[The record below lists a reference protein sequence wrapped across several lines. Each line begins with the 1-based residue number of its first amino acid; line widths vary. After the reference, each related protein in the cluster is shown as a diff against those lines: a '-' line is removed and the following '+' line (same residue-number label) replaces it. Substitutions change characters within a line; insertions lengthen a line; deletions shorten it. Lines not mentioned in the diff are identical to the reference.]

1 MKKQIWGVLPF
12 FLSSIFTINS
22 QNLIATYAG
31 GWANDAFYD
40 IIQLSNGH
48 FLVAGSTETLDWA
61 PATTS
66 ILAFQNPGIANNA
79 GSGKIAFLAEL
90 SADLQTM
97 LAIYHLPAGAAENF
111 RYIKTT
117 NLPGDPTGEIYISG
131 DTEDTQNGGYFI
143 GKLNG
148 NFVTSPPT
156 GFSWVENVKAA
167 TGQYPD
173 IYQPWDVGNDGK
185 VVYAYGDSHAYNWSA
200 VYRLDAE
207 GIDDVVPAWRVH
219 WLVAGGEYYGD
230 ANDHPGGIE
239 ALAYSAIVFKRDAN
253 RCELRSAESEDYQ
266 LWQPDGNGGMKKG
279 KWPLDI
285 LYDGPCTPG
294 VPGNNTNGP
303 GYTGYSPGATFT
315 YGPSSICIDRRT
327 NHLYIGFNAKSVL
340 PDGQPDFEPVVM
352 SMDAN
357 GALRWWSRLYHEV
370 RPDGSYHVS
379 EPDQYVDAL
388 AMDYSTQEGRLV
400 VGARCHG
407 NNTENLWEGNE
418 IAGNPGANG
427 FQNRFT
433 GSNGNIHISWLGKL
447 DCANGAL
454 VNSTYMAEY
463 AEGGQSWGAP
473 HPDPNLDGWP
483 DPNGGWP
490 DVNTTYLAKNAIKS
504 TSDGSVA
511 VLGVGRRTI
520 TTANAFQKMVKP
532 GHGGQSCWNAFTRV
546 YSPSLEK
553 PLYSS
558 LFVGQWDTLTQTG
571 GDNVTLYG
579 LWKTAKGIVVVGKHK
594 GSGAEIPLANVPDW
608 GGGNYQG
615 ESAVLAHFTADNITN
630 TNDGP
635 AGTTAVWHR
644 QPSVYLN
651 VAPNPAQHLFEIE
664 WSAATGE
671 QDAELSAYN
680 QLQQVVY
687 REKSC
692 CNRLQVSCQD
702 WPPGVYYLV
711 LQTGNTTVSKKLLV
725 VK

>member
-1 MKKQIWGVLPF
+1 MFWGLSLL
-12 FLSSIFTINS
+12 LSSFFGVQA
-22 QNLIATYAG
+22 QNQMATYAG
-31 GWANDAFYD
+31 GLANDVFYD

-48 FLVAGSTETLDWA
+48 FLVAGSTESLDWI
-61 PATTS
+61 PETTS
-66 ILAFQNPGIANNA
+66 IVTFQNPGIANNA
-79 GSGKIAFLAEL
+79 GSGKIAFLAEF

-97 LAIYHLPAGAAENF
+97 LAIYHLPVGGAENI

-117 NLPGDPTGEIYISG
+117 NVPGAPTGEIYLSG

-143 GKLNG
+143 GKLDG
-148 NFVTSPPT
+148 NFVTSVPA
-156 GFSWVENVKAA
+156 GFSWVVNVKAA
-167 TGQYPD
+167 SGQYPD

-200 VYRLDAE
+200 VYRLDADGNDE
-207 GIDDVVPAWRVH
+207 VVPHWRVH
-219 WLVAGGEYYGD
+219 WRVAGGEFYGE
-230 ANDHPGGIE
+230 AAEYPGGIE

-253 RCELRSAESEDYQ
+253 RCELRSWRTEDYQ
-266 LWQPDGNGGMKKG
+266 LWQPDENGGMKKG
-279 KWPLDI
+279 KWPLDV
-285 LYDGPCTPG
+285 LFDSPCTPG
-294 VPGNNTNGP
+294 VPGNSTNGP
-303 GYTGYSPGATFT
+303 GYTGYSPGSTFT

-340 PDGQPDFEPVVM
+340 PGGQPDFEPVVM

-370 RPDGSYHVS
+370 RPDGTYHVS

-388 AMDYSTQEGRLV
+388 SIDYSTLDGRLV

-407 NNTENLWEGNE
+407 NNTENLWEGND
-418 IAGNPGANG
+418 IAGNPVANG

-454 VNSTYMAEY
+454 INSTFMAEY
-463 AEGGQSWGAP
+463 AEGANAWGAP

-511 VLGVGRRTI
+511 VLGIGRRTI

-532 GHGGQSCWNAFTRV
+532 GNGGQSCWNAFARV

-558 LFVGQWDTLTQTG
+558 LLVGQWDTLTQTG
-571 GDNVTLYG
+571 GDNVSLYG
-579 LWKTAKGIVVVGKHK
+579 LWKTSTGIVVVGKHK
-594 GSGAEIPLANVPDW
+594 GSGAEIPLTNVPAW
-608 GGGNYQG
+608 GIGQYQG
-615 ESAVLAHFTADNITN
+615 ESAVLAHFTADNIAN
-630 TNDGP
+630 ANDGP
-635 AGTTAVWHR
+635 SGATGILSNR
-644 QPSVYLN
+644 LPVYLN
-651 VAPNPAQHLFEIE
+651 IIPNPASHQFEIE
-664 WSAATGE
+664 WRITEGE
-671 QDAELSAYN
+671 QEAELSIYN
-680 QLQQVVY
+680 QLQQAVFT
-687 REKSC
+687 EKADR
-692 CNRLQVSCQD
+692 NRLSVPCQN

-711 LQTGNTTVSKKLLV
+711 LQTGNTSVSKKLLV